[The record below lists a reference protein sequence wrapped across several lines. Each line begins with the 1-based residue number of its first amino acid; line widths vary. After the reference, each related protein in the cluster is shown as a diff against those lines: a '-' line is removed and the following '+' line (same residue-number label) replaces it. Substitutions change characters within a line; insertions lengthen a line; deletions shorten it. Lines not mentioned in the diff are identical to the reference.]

1 MLPKQV
7 RFIDN
12 FIVYRYSYL
21 NIYAW
26 RENSQLA
33 GKLSVGERKQQQKP
47 FFFSRLGHSIL
58 FVGLYNP
65 KGPCEEVQVKHTG
78 KNTFTVNYYI
88 RERGEYT
95 LLVMWGEN
103 HIPGRPFDNNSNLT
117 GIGFFII
124 LL

>member
-1 MLPKQV
+1 MLGE
-7 RFIDN
+7 FISYP
-12 FIVYRYSYL
+12 FIVGDFW
-21 NIYAW
+21 NHI
-26 RENSQLA
+26 
-33 GKLSVGERKQQQKP
+33 V
-47 FFFSRLGHSIL
+47 GHSIL

-103 HIPGRPFDNNSNLT
+103 HIPGSPFAVEVPT
-117 GIGFFII
+117 K
-124 LL
+124 

>member
-1 MLPKQV
+1 M
-7 RFIDN
+7 
-12 FIVYRYSYL
+12 
-21 NIYAW
+21 
-26 RENSQLA
+26 
-33 GKLSVGERKQQQKP
+33 
-47 FFFSRLGHSIL
+47 FFFFVPFNFEFLVCKGHSIL

-103 HIPGRPFDNNSNLT
+103 HIPGSPFAVEVPT
-117 GIGFFII
+117 K
-124 LL
+124 